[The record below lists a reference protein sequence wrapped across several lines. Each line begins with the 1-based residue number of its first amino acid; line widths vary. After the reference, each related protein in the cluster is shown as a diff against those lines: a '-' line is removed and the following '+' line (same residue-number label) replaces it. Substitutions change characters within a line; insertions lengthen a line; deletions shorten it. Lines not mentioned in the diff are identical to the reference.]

1 MNKETLKDI
10 LVGLSFVF
18 VEVLIF
24 QHLSFF
30 GATPDPLLI
39 FLLWVAMKYDRVQLV
54 LITALLAFF
63 QDAFFDFWGLNM
75 FSKVLLMF
83 FAYNFLDRQRES
95 RLLVWQI
102 FLVILIS
109 AFFHN
114 LIFLGLSSFIDA
126 YSPGFSPIIF
136 LLLNSLYTAT
146 LGAMLFIF
154 KGN

>member
-1 MNKETLKDI
+1 MNKETVKDLLI
-10 LVGLSFVF
+10 GLSFIF

-39 FLLWVAMKYDRVQLV
+39 FLLWAAMKYDRVQLV
-54 LITALLAFF
+54 IITAVLALF
-63 QDAFFDFWGLNM
+63 QDALFDFWGLNM

-83 FAYNFLDRQRES
+83 FAYNFLNRQRES

-102 FLVILIS
+102 FLVILIT

-114 LIFLGLSSFIDA
+114 LIFLGLSSFIEA
-126 YSPGFSPIIF
+126 YSSGFSPIIF